1 MKVLSKKDTTGWMM
15 GFAWTLEIILCIAGI
30 LIAFSLAYI
39 GVNGDSKESLPFS
52 TWLILLVGL
61 LPLLAVAISELFKI
75 PMVTGFLYAKSYVV
89 KAFALAGLALICF
102 LTFETM
108 LTGQESLF
116 SLRADQIKEQQRAE
130 NTISDQIHLLDEQI
144 IAVAKLSPED
154 IRKNGNEGIQDQ
166 LSAINEQINDLRQRE
181 EVLASSM
188 NPAEVTELKRQIVSL
203 EESKITL
210 DSNNR
215 NALKSL
221 NAELKQLNVDE
232 QTELANTNLFKGR
245 IKTQYETRR
254 DSIKVEKLT
263 LAEFYIK
270 NIDKVNRKITT
281 LNNKV
286 SKLSQP
292 NEQLQTQLTLLANQI
307 SRAQQERSTIIKNV
321 NDQIDASVIAAQ
333 NSKTRISELNMQKA
347 ELGEELNQV
356 RESLASSS
364 GHSFIHRL
372 AGLYYGVDNLADLT
386 EDQVGDFA
394 LIFMVSVAGVVSI
407 TGPILTFVAYSLHI
421 ETESPKK
428 SKLRPAL
435 RMMLVDLRKR
445 LRNPKIVTEIK
456 EVEVEKEIIKEVIV
470 EKIIYETVVKPE
482 PYEVP
487 RIVQVPVPTDAKDFP
502 KMADLHIDNKT
513 PFTQAEA
520 PIIADIENISV
531 GGNR

>member
-39 GVNGDSKESLPFS
+39 GVNGDSSDSLPFS
-52 TWLILLVGL
+52 SWLILLVGL
-61 LPLLAVAISELFKI
+61 LPLFAVAISELFKI

-130 NTISDQIHLLDEQI
+130 NTISDQISLLDEQI

-154 IRKNGNEGIQDQ
+154 IRKKGNEGIQDQ
-166 LSAINEQINDLRQRE
+166 LSAINEQINDLRRRE
-181 EVLASSM
+181 ETLASSM
-188 NPAEVTELKRQIVSL
+188 NPAEVTELKRQIISL
-203 EESKITL
+203 EESKITIDL
-210 DSNNR
+210 NNR

-221 NAELKQLNVDE
+221 NAELKQLNADE

-245 IKTQYETRR
+245 IKTQYEIRR

-263 LAEFYIK
+263 LVDFYAK
-270 NIDKVNRKITT
+270 DIDRVNRKITT

-421 ETESPKK
+421 ESESPKK
-428 SKLRPAL
+428 PKLRPAL
-435 RMMLVDLRKR
+435 RMMLIDLRKR

-456 EVEVEKEIIKEVIV
+456 EIEIEKEVIKEIEV
-470 EKIIYETVVKPE
+470 EKIIYKEVIKPE
-482 PYEVP
+482 PVEIP
-487 RIVQVPVPTDAKDFP
+487 IFVQVPVPTNPKDLP
-502 KMADLHIDNKT
+502 KMEELTKDNLK
-513 PFTQAEA
+513 
-520 PIIADIENISV
+520 PISAI
-531 GGNR
+531 GGLN